1 LTLMLAF
8 LIVAS
13 LTGVSAGDVIYGGSG
28 LCSVEGN
35 YTGVDP
41 IYTQPRNPNFG
52 TLSATAFDYLS
63 DGNVTTT
70 YSNDNTIRVTIAS
83 STDKIA
89 GVVGY
94 FTNSTQS
101 SPLVG
106 GWWLP
111 TSEPYVLRGLPTSEP
126 YDFRDQAYNSTDEC
140 HFEHRF
146 NQGCFS
152 DVDCTRSGF
161 SVFSYANDQNVTQS
175 EVSLLWTFTDL
186 ELRNYWQ
193 TQQNASALFSSMLRW
208 AYPYSGTLYWTLNE
222 HTRDGAKWPTTAEH
236 VKAGM
241 LSSGSEAYRSGNIT
255 FGGDSAYNFTLQDLA
270 PDTHWEVLYYADII
284 NPPTISLQ
292 AYVLT
297 GVIGNTS
304 SQQLYRTVAGDS
316 DNLVLRPATIPLP
329 TRVHLLEFNTGVAY
343 TVGPTITMFVIAL
356 CLWLSSSQ
364 NVFIV

>member
-1 LTLMLAF
+1 MLTLILAF

-13 LTGVSAGDVIYGGSG
+13 LGVSTADVIYGGYG

-52 TLSATAFDYLS
+52 TFSATAFTWS
-63 DGNVTTT
+63 SNGPVTRTYTT
-70 YSNDNTIRVTIAS
+70 ANDLRVTIAS
-83 STDKIA
+83 NGTDKIA
-89 GVVGY
+89 GIVGY

-111 TSEPYVLRGLPTSEP
+111 TMDET
-126 YDFRDQAYNSTDEC
+126 YNSTDEC
-140 HFEHRF
+140 RFEHRF
-146 NQGCFS
+146 NGGGCEP
-152 DVDCTRSGF
+152 DVYCTRSGF
-161 SVFSYANDQNVTQS
+161 SIFSYANDQTASSQS
-175 EVSLLWTFTDL
+175 EVSLLWSFTDL
-186 ELRNYWQ
+186 ELRNYMQ
-193 TQQNASALFSSMLRW
+193 TQQNASTLFSVMLRW
-208 AYPYSGTLYWTLNE
+208 AYPYSGTLYWTLNS
-222 HTRDGAKWPTTAEH
+222 HKANQGDAFITTAEH
-236 VKAGM
+236 VKAG
-241 LSSGSEAYRSGNIT
+241 LLGSGSEAYRSGNIT
-255 FGGDSAYNFTLQDLA
+255 FGDESVYNFTLQDLA
-270 PDTHWEVLYYADII
+270 PHTHWQVYYFADII

-304 SQQLYRTVAGDS
+304 SQQLYRTVAGDP

-329 TRVHLLEFNTGVAY
+329 TRLNLVEFDTGVAY
-343 TVGPTITMFVIAL
+343 TVGPAMFLIAL

-364 NVFIV
+364 MFL

>member
-41 IYTQPRNPNFG
+41 VYTQPRNLNFG
-52 TLSATAFDYLS
+52 TFSATALS
-63 DGNVTTT
+63 WGPDHNVTAT
-70 YSNDNTIRVTIAS
+70 YSSDEMIQIVIAS
-83 STDKIA
+83 NGTDRIA
-89 GVVGY
+89 GIVGY

-106 GWWLP
+106 GWIFPDYL
-111 TSEPYVLRGLPTSEP
+111 SLNQE
-126 YDFRDQAYNSTDEC
+126 YNSTDEC
-140 HFEHRF
+140 PFDWH
-146 NQGCFS
+146 CY
-152 DVDCTRSGF
+152 DVAGFTCISSGF
-161 SVFSYANDQNVTQS
+161 SVFSYANESYENASQS
-175 EVSLLWTFTDL
+175 EVSLLWSFN
-186 ELRNYWQ
+186 ELAMTADYP
-193 TQQNASALFSSMLRW
+193 TQQNASTLFSVLLGW
-208 AYPYSGTLYWTLNE
+208 NFPYSGTLYWTLQSHRRPNSGLE
-222 HTRDGAKWPTTAEH
+222 FITTAEQI
-236 VKAGM
+236 KAG
-241 LSSGSEAYRSGNIT
+241 LQGNGSEAYRSGNFT
-255 FGGDSAYNFTLQDLA
+255 FGGDYHNYSNFTLYDLA
-270 PDTHWEVLYYADII
+270 PHTYWQVYYYAEII

-292 AYVLT
+292 AYVMT

-329 TRVHLLEFNTGVAY
+329 TRVSYVEFNTNVAY
-343 TVGPTITMFVIAL
+343 TAGPAMFLIAL

-364 NVFIV
+364 MF